1 MLGNI
6 KGANKMN
13 ISRNTLESLLRAID
27 KKGKDLTLEEVY
39 AIDRAKTELKTNTF
53 QLNSTRNKYHELQ
66 R

>member
-1 MLGNI
+1 
-6 KGANKMN
+6 MN